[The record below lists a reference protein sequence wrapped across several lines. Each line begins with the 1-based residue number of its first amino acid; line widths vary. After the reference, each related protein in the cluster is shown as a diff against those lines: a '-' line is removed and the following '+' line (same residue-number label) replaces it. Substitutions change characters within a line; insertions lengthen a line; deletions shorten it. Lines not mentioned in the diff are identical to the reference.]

1 MASWLFIALATCYC
15 DLAIYCQSRRGYCEL
30 AIYCLSS
37 TSYCEMAILLPELDE
52 LLRDGHFIARARL
65 VIARWLFYCQS
76 STGYCEMAIYCQ
88 IGEVVVSWLI
98 SRARRGYCV
107 RNRRLGRAASTVIA
121 GNDVRNRHVERY
133 GQGEE
138 GGTYRSQRT
147 RLGETARCC
156 RSRRFQRSRSIRED
170 PGRRA
175 FRRESSRSRWQL

>member
-1 MASWLFIALATCYC
+1 MMASWLFIALATCYC

-65 VIARWLFYCQS
+65 VIARWLFYCQ
-76 STGYCEMAIYCQ
+76 

-107 RNRRLGRAASTVIA
+107 RNRCLGRAASTVIA
-121 GNDVRNRHVERY
+121 GNDVWNHRAERY
-133 GQGEE
+133 GRGEE
-138 GGTYRSQRT
+138 GGT
-147 RLGETARCC
+147 A
-156 RSRRFQRSRSIRED
+156 IAD
-170 PGRRA
+170 GRG
-175 FRRESSRSRWQL
+175 